1 MKAIKLA
8 LHWQMGIALILGAT
22 LGFIFCDSYSAWG
35 NVINGIGDI
44 FLHAIN
50 MIVIPLVFLSTVL
63 GISTMTDSK
72 SMGRIAVKTFLYF
85 IVTAVL
91 AAVVGV
97 IVTDVLRPG
106 YGTHKAEVD
115 EIRTSGMFE
124 VDATDNHKFYV
135 RKKLENNTYTE
146 PKWKTVGEI
155 MSDTDGTYMF
165 GSPINK
171 VEEFPEEI
179 MKTVESTESS
189 TLMDKIVDIVPSNI
203 FEAFSS
209 GNILPIIFFSLLLG
223 YFITKIHANRQATIN
238 NVFES
243 FNDAIMALTNFIIR
257 FAPIGIFAIVMVLV
271 GKQASDLG
279 ALKECFRNFA
289 FFVIVVW
296 ISLIVMGGIVLP
308 IMVGLM
314 AQVSPIKHLKQIYSA
329 LMVAFSTSSSYSA
342 LPLIIS
348 DAKEKMGVSNNI
360 ASFTVP
366 LGITFNKIGTIVYE
380 CVAVIFVAQAVGMD
394 LTVAQQV
401 SLIGAS
407 IVTVLGAPS
416 VPMAGVI
423 TLAILLAAMGLP
435 TDYIGMFM
443 AIDILCDMP
452 KTLLNAYSV
461 SCSAIIVARS
471 EGEMLKI

>member
-8 LHWQMGIALILGAT
+8 LHWQMGIALILGAS
-22 LGFIFCDSYSAWG
+22 LGFIFCDSYSVWG
-35 NVINGIGDI
+35 NVINGCGDI

-63 GISTMTDSK
+63 GISTMTDTK

-106 YGTHKAEVD
+106 YGTHK
-115 EIRTSGMFE
+115 TE
-124 VDATDNHKFYV
+124 VDA
-135 RKKLENNTYTE
+135 
-146 PKWKTVGEI
+146 GEI
-155 MSDTDGTYMF
+155 M
-165 GSPINK
+165 K
-171 VEEFPEEI
+171 
-179 MKTVESTESS
+179 KVESTESS

-223 YFITKIHANRQATIN
+223 YFITKIHTNRQATIN
-238 NVFES
+238 NIFES
-243 FNDAIMALTNFIIR
+243 FSDVIMALTNFIIR
-257 FAPIGIFAIVMVLV
+257 FAPLGIFAIVMVLV
-271 GKQASDLG
+271 GKQGSDLG

-314 AQVSPIKHLKQIYSA
+314 AKVSPIKHLKQIYSA

-394 LTVAQQV
+394 LTAAQQV

-423 TLAILLAAMGLP
+423 TLAVLLAAMGLP

-471 EGEMLKI
+471 EGEILKI

>member
-22 LGFIFCDSYSAWG
+22 LGIIFCDSYSAWG

-91 AAVVGV
+91 AAAVGV
-97 IVTDVLRPG
+97 IVADVLRPG

-115 EIRTSGMFE
+115 AGGI
-124 VDATDNHKFYV
+124 
-135 RKKLENNTYTE
+135 LETAQA
-146 PKWKTVGEI
+146 
-155 MSDTDGTYMF
+155 
-165 GSPINK
+165 
-171 VEEFPEEI
+171 
-179 MKTVESTESS
+179 TESS
-189 TLMDKIVDIVPSNI
+189 TLMDIIVDIVPSNI

-223 YFITKIHANRQATIN
+223 YFITKIRGNRQATIN

-243 FNDAIMALTNFIIR
+243 FSDAIMALTNFIIR
-257 FAPIGIFAIVMVLV
+257 LAPLGIFAIVMVLV

-314 AQVSPIKHLKQIYSA
+314 AKVSPIKHLKQIYSA

-394 LTVAQQV
+394 LTAAQQV

-423 TLAILLAAMGLP
+423 TLAVLLAALGLP

-471 EGEMLKI
+471 EGEILKI

>member
-8 LHWQMGIALILGAT
+8 LHWQMGIALILGAA
-22 LGFIFCDSYSAWG
+22 LGFIFCDSYTAWG
-35 NVINGIGDI
+35 TVINGIGDI

-50 MIVIPLVFLSTVL
+50 MIVVPLVFLSTVL

-72 SMGRIAVKTFLYF
+72 SMGRIAVKSFLYF
-85 IVTAVL
+85 VVTAVL

-97 IVTDVLRPG
+97 FVADALRPG
-106 YGTHKAEVD
+106 YGTHKAD
-115 EIRTSGMFE
+115 IDSGGI
-124 VDATDNHKFYV
+124 
-135 RKKLENNTYTE
+135 LETAQAA
-146 PKWKTVGEI
+146 
-155 MSDTDGTYMF
+155 
-165 GSPINK
+165 
-171 VEEFPEEI
+171 
-179 MKTVESTESS
+179 ESS
-189 TLMDKIVDIVPSNI
+189 TLIDKLVDIVPDNI

-209 GNILPIIFFSLLLG
+209 GNILAVIFFSLLLG
-223 YFITKIHANRQATIN
+223 YFITKIHSERQATIN
-238 NVFES
+238 NIFES
-243 FNDAIMALTNFIIR
+243 FNDAMMSITNFVIR
-257 FAPIGIFAIVMVLV
+257 FAPLGIFAIVMGLV

-279 ALKECFRNFA
+279 ALKECFRSFA

-308 IMVGLM
+308 VMV
-314 AQVSPIKHLKQIYSA
+314 AFVAKVSPIKHIKQIYSA
-329 LMVAFSTSSSYSA
+329 LLVAFSTSSSYSA

-348 DAKEKMGVSNNI
+348 DAKDKMGVSNSI

-380 CVAVIFVAQAVGMD
+380 CVAVIFVAQAVGVD
-394 LTVAQQV
+394 LTMAQQV
-401 SLIGAS
+401 SLIGAA

-423 TLAILLAAMGLP
+423 TLAVLLAAMGLP

>member
-22 LGFIFCDSYSAWG
+22 LGIIFCDSYSAWG

-91 AAVVGV
+91 AAAVGV
-97 IVTDVLRPG
+97 IVADVLRPG

-115 EIRTSGMFE
+115 AGGI
-124 VDATDNHKFYV
+124 
-135 RKKLENNTYTE
+135 LETAQA
-146 PKWKTVGEI
+146 
-155 MSDTDGTYMF
+155 
-165 GSPINK
+165 
-171 VEEFPEEI
+171 
-179 MKTVESTESS
+179 TESS
-189 TLMDKIVDIVPSNI
+189 TLMDIIVDIVPSNI

-223 YFITKIHANRQATIN
+223 YFITKIRGNRQATIN

-243 FNDAIMALTNFIIR
+243 FSDAIMALTNFIIR
-257 FAPIGIFAIVMVLV
+257 LAPLGIFAIVMVLV

-314 AQVSPIKHLKQIYSA
+314 AKVSPIKHLKQIYSA

-394 LTVAQQV
+394 LTAAQQV

-423 TLAILLAAMGLP
+423 TLAVLLAALGLP
-435 TDYIGMFM
+435 TVYIGMFM

-471 EGEMLKI
+471 EGEILKI

>member
-1 MKAIKLA
+1 MRAIKLA
-8 LHWQMGIALILGAT
+8 LHWQMGIALILGAS
-22 LGFIFCDSYSAWG
+22 LGFIFCDSYSIWG

-106 YGTHKAEVD
+106 YGTYKAEVD
-115 EIRTSGMFE
+115 ARDFVKEE
-124 VDATDNHKFYV
+124 VLDFRVTTDV
-135 RKKLENNTYTE
+135 VVNNGIAI
-146 PKWKTVGEI
+146 PK
-155 MSDTDGTYMF
+155 GTIVEGY
-165 GSPINK
+165 INRA
-171 VEEFPEEI
+171 
-179 MKTVESTESS
+179 TESS

-271 GKQASDLG
+271 GKQASDIG

-314 AQVSPIKHLKQIYSA
+314 AKVSPIKHLKQIYSA

-394 LTVAQQV
+394 LTAAQQV

-423 TLAILLAAMGLP
+423 TLAVLLAAMGLP

>member
-1 MKAIKLA
+1 MKAIRLA

-22 LGFIFCDSYSAWG
+22 LGFIFCDSYSIWG
-35 NVINGIGDI
+35 NVINGVGDI

-106 YGTHKAEVD
+106 YGTHK
-115 EIRTSGMFE
+115 TE
-124 VDATDNHKFYV
+124 VDA
-135 RKKLENNTYTE
+135 
-146 PKWKTVGEI
+146 G
-155 MSDTDGTYMF
+155 
-165 GSPINK
+165 
-171 VEEFPEEI
+171 EI

-223 YFITKIHANRQATIN
+223 YFITKIHVNRQAVIN

-257 FAPIGIFAIVMVLV
+257 FAPLGIFAIVMVLV
-271 GKQASDLG
+271 GKQASDIG

-314 AQVSPIKHLKQIYSA
+314 AKVSPIKHLKQIYSA

-380 CVAVIFVAQAVGMD
+380 CVAVIFVAQAVGVD
-394 LTVAQQV
+394 LTAAQQI

-423 TLAILLAAMGLP
+423 TLAVLLAAMGLP

-461 SCSAIIVARS
+461 SCSAIIIARS
-471 EGEMLKI
+471 EGEMLRI

>member
-1 MKAIKLA
+1 
-8 LHWQMGIALILGAT
+8 MGIALILGAT
-22 LGFIFCDSYSAWG
+22 LGIIFCDSYSAWG

-72 SMGRIAVKTFLYF
+72 SIGRIAVKTFLYF

-91 AAVVGV
+91 AAAVGV
-97 IVTDVLRPG
+97 IVADVLRPG

-115 EIRTSGMFE
+115 AGGI
-124 VDATDNHKFYV
+124 
-135 RKKLENNTYTE
+135 LETAQA
-146 PKWKTVGEI
+146 
-155 MSDTDGTYMF
+155 
-165 GSPINK
+165 
-171 VEEFPEEI
+171 
-179 MKTVESTESS
+179 TESS
-189 TLMDKIVDIVPSNI
+189 TLMDIIVDIVPSNI

-223 YFITKIHANRQATIN
+223 YFITKIRGNRQATIN

-243 FNDAIMALTNFIIR
+243 FSDAIMALSNFIIR
-257 FAPIGIFAIVMVLV
+257 LAPLGIFAIVMVLV

-314 AQVSPIKHLKQIYSA
+314 AKVSPIKHLEQIYSA

-394 LTVAQQV
+394 LTAAQQV

-423 TLAILLAAMGLP
+423 TLAVLLAAMGLP

-471 EGEMLKI
+471 EGEILKI

>member
-1 MKAIKLA
+1 
-8 LHWQMGIALILGAT
+8 MGIALILGAT
-22 LGFIFCDSYSAWG
+22 LGIIFFDSYSAWG
-35 NVINGIGDI
+35 KVINGIGDI

-91 AAVVGV
+91 AAAVGV
-97 IVTDVLRPG
+97 IVADVLRPG

-115 EIRTSGMFE
+115 AGGI
-124 VDATDNHKFYV
+124 
-135 RKKLENNTYTE
+135 LETAQA
-146 PKWKTVGEI
+146 
-155 MSDTDGTYMF
+155 
-165 GSPINK
+165 
-171 VEEFPEEI
+171 
-179 MKTVESTESS
+179 TESS
-189 TLMDKIVDIVPSNI
+189 TLMDIIVDIVPSNI

-223 YFITKIHANRQATIN
+223 YFITKIRGKRQATIN

-243 FNDAIMALTNFIIR
+243 FSDAIMALTNFIIR
-257 FAPIGIFAIVMVLV
+257 LAPLGIFAIVMVLV

-314 AQVSPIKHLKQIYSA
+314 AKVSPIKHLKQIYSA

-394 LTVAQQV
+394 LTAAQQV

-423 TLAILLAAMGLP
+423 TLAVLLAALGLP

-471 EGEMLKI
+471 EGEILKI

>member
-22 LGFIFCDSYSAWG
+22 LGIIFCDSYSAWG

-91 AAVVGV
+91 AAAVGV
-97 IVTDVLRPG
+97 IVADVLRPG

-115 EIRTSGMFE
+115 AGGI
-124 VDATDNHKFYV
+124 
-135 RKKLENNTYTE
+135 LETAQA
-146 PKWKTVGEI
+146 
-155 MSDTDGTYMF
+155 
-165 GSPINK
+165 
-171 VEEFPEEI
+171 
-179 MKTVESTESS
+179 TESS
-189 TLMDKIVDIVPSNI
+189 TLMDIIVDIVPSNI

-223 YFITKIHANRQATIN
+223 YFITKIRGNRQATIN

-243 FNDAIMALTNFIIR
+243 FSDAIMALTNFIIR
-257 FAPIGIFAIVMVLV
+257 LAPLGIFAIVMVLV

-314 AQVSPIKHLKQIYSA
+314 AKVSPIKHLKQIYSA

-394 LTVAQQV
+394 LTAAQQV
-401 SLIGAS
+401 SLIGVS
-407 IVTVLGAPS
+407 IVTVLGATS

-423 TLAILLAAMGLP
+423 TLAVLLAAMGLP

-471 EGEMLKI
+471 EGEILKI

>member
-8 LHWQMGIALILGAT
+8 LHWQMGIALILGAS
-22 LGFIFCDSYSAWG
+22 LGFIFCDSYSVWG
-35 NVINGIGDI
+35 NVINGVGDI

-97 IVTDVLRPG
+97 MVTDVLRHG
-106 YGTHKAEVD
+106 YGPYKAEVD
-115 EIRTSGMFE
+115 
-124 VDATDNHKFYV
+124 A
-135 RKKLENNTYTE
+135 
-146 PKWKTVGEI
+146 GEI
-155 MSDTDGTYMF
+155 L
-165 GSPINK
+165 
-171 VEEFPEEI
+171 
-179 MKTVESTESS
+179 KTAQATESS

-223 YFITKIHANRQATIN
+223 YFITKIHANRQATVN

-257 FAPIGIFAIVMVLV
+257 FAPLGIFAIVMELV
-271 GKQASDLG
+271 GKQASDIG

-314 AQVSPIKHLKQIYSA
+314 AKVSPIKHLKQIYSA

-380 CVAVIFVAQAVGMD
+380 CVAVIFVAQAVGVD
-394 LTVAQQV
+394 LTAAQQI

-423 TLAILLAAMGLP
+423 TLAVLLAAMGLP

-471 EGEMLKI
+471 EGEMLRI

>member
-8 LHWQMGIALILGAT
+8 LHWQMGIALILGAS
-22 LGFIFCDSYSAWG
+22 LGLIFCDSYNIWG

-44 FLHAIN
+44 LHHAIN

-106 YGTHKAEVD
+106 YGTYK
-115 EIRTSGMFE
+115 TE
-124 VDATDNHKFYV
+124 VDA
-135 RKKLENNTYTE
+135 
-146 PKWKTVGEI
+146 G
-155 MSDTDGTYMF
+155 
-165 GSPINK
+165 
-171 VEEFPEEI
+171 EI

-223 YFITKIHANRQATIN
+223 YFITKIQANRQATIN

-271 GKQASDLG
+271 GKQASDIG
-279 ALKECFRNFA
+279 ALKDCFRNFA

-314 AQVSPIKHLKQIYSA
+314 AKVSPIKHLKQIYSA

-380 CVAVIFVAQAVGMD
+380 CVAVIFVAQAVGID
-394 LTVAQQV
+394 LTAAQQV

-423 TLAILLAAMGLP
+423 TLAVLLAAMGLP

>member
-22 LGFIFCDSYSAWG
+22 LGFIFCDSYSVWG
-35 NVINGIGDI
+35 NVINGIGKI

-85 IVTAVL
+85 IVTAIL

-106 YGTHKAEVD
+106 YGTHK
-115 EIRTSGMFE
+115 TE
-124 VDATDNHKFYV
+124 VDA
-135 RKKLENNTYTE
+135 
-146 PKWKTVGEI
+146 GEI
-155 MSDTDGTYMF
+155 M
-165 GSPINK
+165 K
-171 VEEFPEEI
+171 
-179 MKTVESTESS
+179 KVESTESS

-209 GNILPIIFFSLLLG
+209 GNILPIIFFSLLFG
-223 YFITKIHANRQATIN
+223 YFITKIHTNCQATIN

-257 FAPIGIFAIVMVLV
+257 FAPVGIFAIVMVLV
-271 GKQASDLG
+271 GKQASDIG

-314 AQVSPIKHLKQIYSA
+314 AKVSPIKHLKQIYSA

-394 LTVAQQV
+394 LTAAQQV

-423 TLAILLAAMGLP
+423 TLAVLLAAMGLP

>member
-1 MKAIKLA
+1 MRAIKLA

-106 YGTHKAEVD
+106 YGTHK
-115 EIRTSGMFE
+115 TE
-124 VDATDNHKFYV
+124 VDA
-135 RKKLENNTYTE
+135 
-146 PKWKTVGEI
+146 G
-155 MSDTDGTYMF
+155 
-165 GSPINK
+165 
-171 VEEFPEEI
+171 EI
-179 MKTVESTESS
+179 MKTVESAESS

-243 FNDAIMALTNFIIR
+243 FNEAIMVLTNFIIR
-257 FAPIGIFAIVMVLV
+257 FAPVGIFAIVMVLV
-271 GKQASDLG
+271 GKQASDIG

-314 AQVSPIKHLKQIYSA
+314 AKVSPIKHLKQIYSA

-394 LTVAQQV
+394 LAAAQQV

-423 TLAILLAAMGLP
+423 TLAVLLAAMGLP

>member
-22 LGFIFCDSYSAWG
+22 LGFIFCDSYSVWG

-91 AAVVGV
+91 AALVGV

-106 YGTHKAEVD
+106 YGTHK
-115 EIRTSGMFE
+115 TE
-124 VDATDNHKFYV
+124 VDA
-135 RKKLENNTYTE
+135 
-146 PKWKTVGEI
+146 G
-155 MSDTDGTYMF
+155 
-165 GSPINK
+165 
-171 VEEFPEEI
+171 EI

-257 FAPIGIFAIVMVLV
+257 FAPLGIFAIVMVLV
-271 GKQASDLG
+271 GNQASDID

-314 AQVSPIKHLKQIYSA
+314 AKVSPIKHLKQIYSA

-394 LTVAQQV
+394 LTAAQQV

-423 TLAILLAAMGLP
+423 TLAVLLAAMGLP

>member
-8 LHWQMGIALILGAT
+8 LHWQMGIALILGAI
-22 LGFIFCDSYSAWG
+22 LGFIFCDSYSVWG

-50 MIVIPLVFLSTVL
+50 MIVIPLVFLSTAL

-85 IVTAVL
+85 IATAVL

-106 YGTHKAEVD
+106 YGTHRAEVD
-115 EIRTSGMFE
+115 AGGI
-124 VDATDNHKFYV
+124 
-135 RKKLENNTYTE
+135 LETAQA
-146 PKWKTVGEI
+146 
-155 MSDTDGTYMF
+155 
-165 GSPINK
+165 
-171 VEEFPEEI
+171 
-179 MKTVESTESS
+179 TESS

-223 YFITKIHANRQATIN
+223 YFITKIHSSRQTTIN

-243 FNDAIMALTNFIIR
+243 FNDVIMTLTKFIIR
-257 FAPIGIFAIVMVLV
+257 FAPVGIFAIVMVLV
-271 GKQASDLG
+271 GQQASDMDT
-279 ALKECFRNFA
+279 LKECFRSFA

-308 IMVGLM
+308 LMVGMM
-314 AQVSPIKHLKQIYSA
+314 AKVSPIKHIKQIYSA

-380 CVAVIFVAQAVGMD
+380 CVAVIFVAQAVGID
-394 LTVAQQV
+394 LTATQQV

-423 TLAILLAAMGLP
+423 TLAVLLAAMGLP

>member
-22 LGFIFCDSYSAWG
+22 LGFILCDSYNIWG

-106 YGTHKAEVD
+106 YGTHK
-115 EIRTSGMFE
+115 TE
-124 VDATDNHKFYV
+124 VDA
-135 RKKLENNTYTE
+135 
-146 PKWKTVGEI
+146 G
-155 MSDTDGTYMF
+155 
-165 GSPINK
+165 
-171 VEEFPEEI
+171 EI
-179 MKTVESTESS
+179 MKTVESAESS

-223 YFITKIHANRQATIN
+223 YFTTKIHANRQATIN

-243 FNDAIMALTNFIIR
+243 FNEAIMVLTNFIIR
-257 FAPIGIFAIVMVLV
+257 FAPVGIFAIVMVLV
-271 GKQASDLG
+271 GKQASDIG

-314 AQVSPIKHLKQIYSA
+314 AKVSPIKHLKQIYSA

-394 LTVAQQV
+394 LTAAQQV

-423 TLAILLAAMGLP
+423 TLAVLLAAMGLP

>member
-1 MKAIKLA
+1 MRAIKLA

-115 EIRTSGMFE
+115 AG
-124 VDATDNHKFYV
+124 
-135 RKKLENNTYTE
+135 
-146 PKWKTVGEI
+146 
-155 MSDTDGTYMF
+155 
-165 GSPINK
+165 
-171 VEEFPEEI
+171 EI
-179 MKTVESTESS
+179 MKTVESAESS

-243 FNDAIMALTNFIIR
+243 FNEAIMVLTNFIIR
-257 FAPIGIFAIVMVLV
+257 FAPVGIFAIVMVLV
-271 GKQASDLG
+271 GKQASDIG

-314 AQVSPIKHLKQIYSA
+314 AKVSPIKHLKQIYSA

-380 CVAVIFVAQAVGMD
+380 CVAVIFVAQAVGTD
-394 LTVAQQV
+394 LTAAQQV

>member
-22 LGFIFCDSYSAWG
+22 LGIIFCDSYSAWG

-91 AAVVGV
+91 AAAVGV
-97 IVTDVLRPG
+97 IVADVLRPG

-115 EIRTSGMFE
+115 AGGI
-124 VDATDNHKFYV
+124 
-135 RKKLENNTYTE
+135 LETAQA
-146 PKWKTVGEI
+146 
-155 MSDTDGTYMF
+155 
-165 GSPINK
+165 
-171 VEEFPEEI
+171 
-179 MKTVESTESS
+179 TESS
-189 TLMDKIVDIVPSNI
+189 TLMDIIVDIVPSNI

-223 YFITKIHANRQATIN
+223 YFITKIRGNRQATIN

-243 FNDAIMALTNFIIR
+243 FSDAIMALTNFIIR
-257 FAPIGIFAIVMVLV
+257 LAPLGIFAIVMVLV

-314 AQVSPIKHLKQIYSA
+314 AKVSPIKHLKQIYSA

-348 DAKEKMGVSNNI
+348 DAKEKIGVSNNI

-394 LTVAQQV
+394 LTAAQQV

-423 TLAILLAAMGLP
+423 TLAVLLVAMGLP

>member
-22 LGFIFCDSYSAWG
+22 LGIIFCDSYSAWG

-91 AAVVGV
+91 AAAVGV
-97 IVTDVLRPG
+97 IVADVLRPG

-115 EIRTSGMFE
+115 AGGI
-124 VDATDNHKFYV
+124 
-135 RKKLENNTYTE
+135 LETAQA
-146 PKWKTVGEI
+146 
-155 MSDTDGTYMF
+155 
-165 GSPINK
+165 
-171 VEEFPEEI
+171 
-179 MKTVESTESS
+179 TESS
-189 TLMDKIVDIVPSNI
+189 TLMDIIVDIVPSNI

-223 YFITKIHANRQATIN
+223 YFITKIRGNRQATIN

-243 FNDAIMALTNFIIR
+243 FSDAIMALTNFIIR
-257 FAPIGIFAIVMVLV
+257 LAPLGIFAIVMVLV

-394 LTVAQQV
+394 LTAAQQV

-407 IVTVLGAPS
+407 IVTVLGATS

-423 TLAILLAAMGLP
+423 ALAVLLAAMGLP

-471 EGEMLKI
+471 EGEILKI

>member
-22 LGFIFCDSYSAWG
+22 LGIIFCDSYSAWG

-91 AAVVGV
+91 AAAVGV
-97 IVTDVLRPG
+97 IVADVLRPG

-115 EIRTSGMFE
+115 AGGI
-124 VDATDNHKFYV
+124 
-135 RKKLENNTYTE
+135 LETAQA
-146 PKWKTVGEI
+146 
-155 MSDTDGTYMF
+155 
-165 GSPINK
+165 
-171 VEEFPEEI
+171 
-179 MKTVESTESS
+179 TESS
-189 TLMDKIVDIVPSNI
+189 TLMEIIVDIVPSNI

-223 YFITKIHANRQATIN
+223 YFITKIRGNRQATIN

-243 FNDAIMALTNFIIR
+243 FSDAIMALTNFIIR
-257 FAPIGIFAIVMVLV
+257 LAPLGIFAIVMVLV

-314 AQVSPIKHLKQIYSA
+314 AKVSPIKHLKQIYSA

-394 LTVAQQV
+394 LTAAQQV

-423 TLAILLAAMGLP
+423 TLAVLLAAMGLP

-471 EGEMLKI
+471 EGEILKI

>member
-1 MKAIKLA
+1 
-8 LHWQMGIALILGAT
+8 MGIALILGAT
-22 LGFIFCDSYSAWG
+22 LGFIFCDSYSIWG

-115 EIRTSGMFE
+115 
-124 VDATDNHKFYV
+124 A
-135 RKKLENNTYTE
+135 
-146 PKWKTVGEI
+146 GEI
-155 MSDTDGTYMF
+155 L
-165 GSPINK
+165 
-171 VEEFPEEI
+171 
-179 MKTVESTESS
+179 KTAQATESS

-203 FEAFSS
+203 FEAFCS

-223 YFITKIHANRQATIN
+223 YFITKIHANRQTTIN

-243 FNDAIMALTNFIIR
+243 FNDAIMALTKFIIR
-257 FAPIGIFAIVMVLV
+257 FAPLGIFAIVMVLV
-271 GKQASDLG
+271 GKQASDIG

-314 AQVSPIKHLKQIYSA
+314 AKVSPIKHLKQIYSA

-348 DAKEKMGVSNNI
+348 DTKEKMGVSNNI

-380 CVAVIFVAQAVGMD
+380 CVAVIFVAQVVGMD
-394 LTVAQQV
+394 LTAAQQV

-423 TLAILLAAMGLP
+423 TLAVLLAAMGLP

>member
-1 MKAIKLA
+1 
-8 LHWQMGIALILGAT
+8 MGIALILGAT
-22 LGFIFCDSYSAWG
+22 LGIIFCDSYSAWG

-91 AAVVGV
+91 AAAVGV
-97 IVTDVLRPG
+97 IVADVLRPG

-115 EIRTSGMFE
+115 AGGI
-124 VDATDNHKFYV
+124 
-135 RKKLENNTYTE
+135 LETAQA
-146 PKWKTVGEI
+146 
-155 MSDTDGTYMF
+155 
-165 GSPINK
+165 
-171 VEEFPEEI
+171 
-179 MKTVESTESS
+179 TESS
-189 TLMDKIVDIVPSNI
+189 TLMDIIVDIVPSNI

-223 YFITKIHANRQATIN
+223 YFITKIRGNRQATIN

-243 FNDAIMALTNFIIR
+243 FSDAIMALTNFIIR
-257 FAPIGIFAIVMVLV
+257 LAPLGIFAIVMVLV

-314 AQVSPIKHLKQIYSA
+314 AKVSPIKHLKQIYSA

-394 LTVAQQV
+394 LTAAQQV

-423 TLAILLAAMGLP
+423 TLAVLLAALGLP

-452 KTLLNAYSV
+452 KTLLNAYRV

-471 EGEMLKI
+471 EGEILKI

>member
-22 LGFIFCDSYSAWG
+22 LGFIFCDSYSVWG
-35 NVINGIGDI
+35 NVINGCGDI

-106 YGTHKAEVD
+106 YGPYKT
-115 EIRTSGMFE
+115 E
-124 VDATDNHKFYV
+124 VDA
-135 RKKLENNTYTE
+135 
-146 PKWKTVGEI
+146 G
-155 MSDTDGTYMF
+155 
-165 GSPINK
+165 
-171 VEEFPEEI
+171 EI

-209 GNILPIIFFSLLLG
+209 GNILPIIFFSLLFG
-223 YFITKIHANRQATIN
+223 YFITKIHTNRQATIN

-243 FNDAIMALTNFIIR
+243 FNDAIMTMTNFIIR
-257 FAPIGIFAIVMVLV
+257 FAPLGIFAIVMVLV

-314 AQVSPIKHLKQIYSA
+314 AKVSPIKHLKQIYSA

-394 LTVAQQV
+394 LTAAQQV

-423 TLAILLAAMGLP
+423 TLAVLLAAMGLP

>member
-22 LGFIFCDSYSAWG
+22 LGIIFCDSYSAWG

-91 AAVVGV
+91 AAAVGV
-97 IVTDVLRPG
+97 IVADVLRPG

-115 EIRTSGMFE
+115 AGGI
-124 VDATDNHKFYV
+124 
-135 RKKLENNTYTE
+135 LETAQA
-146 PKWKTVGEI
+146 
-155 MSDTDGTYMF
+155 
-165 GSPINK
+165 
-171 VEEFPEEI
+171 
-179 MKTVESTESS
+179 TESS
-189 TLMDKIVDIVPSNI
+189 TLMEIIVDIVPNNI

-223 YFITKIHANRQATIN
+223 YFITKIRGNRQATIN

-243 FNDAIMALTNFIIR
+243 FSDAIMALTNFIIR
-257 FAPIGIFAIVMVLV
+257 LAPLGIFAIVMVLV

-314 AQVSPIKHLKQIYSA
+314 AKVSPIKHLKQIYSA

-342 LPLIIS
+342 LPLVIS

-366 LGITFNKIGTIVYE
+366 LGITFNKIRTIVYE

-394 LTVAQQV
+394 LTAAQQV

-423 TLAILLAAMGLP
+423 TLAVLLAAMGLP

-471 EGEMLKI
+471 EGEILKI

>member
-8 LHWQMGIALILGAT
+8 LHWQMGIALLLGAT
-22 LGFIFCDSYSAWG
+22 LGFIFCDSYSVWG

-106 YGTHKAEVD
+106 YGTHK
-115 EIRTSGMFE
+115 TE
-124 VDATDNHKFYV
+124 VDA
-135 RKKLENNTYTE
+135 
-146 PKWKTVGEI
+146 G
-155 MSDTDGTYMF
+155 
-165 GSPINK
+165 
-171 VEEFPEEI
+171 EI
-179 MKTVESTESS
+179 MKTVESAESS

-223 YFITKIHANRQATIN
+223 YFISKIHANRQATIN

-271 GKQASDLG
+271 GKQASDIG

-314 AQVSPIKHLKQIYSA
+314 AKVSPIKHLKQIYSA

-423 TLAILLAAMGLP
+423 TLAVLLAAMGLP

-443 AIDILCDMP
+443 AKDILCDMP

>member
-1 MKAIKLA
+1 MRAIKLA
-8 LHWQMGIALILGAT
+8 LHWQMGIALLLGAT
-22 LGFIFCDSYSAWG
+22 LGFIFCDSYSIWG

-106 YGTHKAEVD
+106 YGTHKAK
-115 EIRTSGMFE
+115 
-124 VDATDNHKFYV
+124 VDA
-135 RKKLENNTYTE
+135 
-146 PKWKTVGEI
+146 GEI
-155 MSDTDGTYMF
+155 L
-165 GSPINK
+165 
-171 VEEFPEEI
+171 
-179 MKTVESTESS
+179 KTAQATESS

-223 YFITKIHANRQATIN
+223 YFITKIHANRQTTIN

-243 FNDAIMALTNFIIR
+243 FNDAIMALTKFIIR
-257 FAPIGIFAIVMVLV
+257 FAPLGIFAIVMVLV
-271 GKQASDLG
+271 GKQASDIG

-314 AQVSPIKHLKQIYSA
+314 AKVSPIKHLKQIYSA

-394 LTVAQQV
+394 LTAAQQV

-423 TLAILLAAMGLP
+423 TLAVLLAAMGLP

>member
-35 NVINGIGDI
+35 NVINGIGEI

-72 SMGRIAVKTFLYF
+72 SMGRIAIKTFFYF

-106 YGTHKAEVD
+106 YGTHK
-115 EIRTSGMFE
+115 TE
-124 VDATDNHKFYV
+124 VDA
-135 RKKLENNTYTE
+135 
-146 PKWKTVGEI
+146 G
-155 MSDTDGTYMF
+155 
-165 GSPINK
+165 
-171 VEEFPEEI
+171 EI
-179 MKTVESTESS
+179 MKTVESAESP

-257 FAPIGIFAIVMVLV
+257 FAPLGIFAIVMVLV
-271 GKQASDLG
+271 GKQASDIS

-314 AQVSPIKHLKQIYSA
+314 AKVSPIKHLKQIYSA

-394 LTVAQQV
+394 LTAAQQV

-423 TLAILLAAMGLP
+423 TLAVLLAAMGLP

-471 EGEMLKI
+471 EGEILKI